1 MRPSLLGKLL
11 YGITFTLL
19 VPAALVLWS
28 RGATPAVTL
37 PAWQSLRWGLLM
49 IAGGL
54 ILMTVA
60 MWTLWSRGKGLPMN
74 AYPPSQYVSTGIY
87 ALVPHPIYGAFVVL
101 CIGTSLYFGSAA
113 GLWLVTPTVAL
124 ACVGLVLGYEQPDLR
139 RRFGRALEN
148 ASFLPPGL
156 DASPSMLMRL
166 RCYVTVIVP
175 WMVLYEACVLKG
187 ASPNAWSTALP
198 IDFAIPFLPWTEA
211 PYATPYLVVAS
222 LPLVLHTQ
230 RELREFCRLALLS
243 FAIVFPVLFFVPLV
257 TGLSLQGMPGRW
269 AMIVQLERQLD
280 STACALPSY
289 HVVWSLI
296 AAGLLGGKNRV
307 LLTAWY
313 GWAAAVAASCLT
325 TRAHTLLDVLAAAF
339 AYLLILKATAIWQW
353 MVAESETL
361 ANSWKEWRV
370 GPGRIINHGAYAGAA
385 VAVYIFLIDALLG
398 PGHKLVAAMV
408 FVANVMGAALW
419 AQYVEGSPALL
430 RPLGFYGGML
440 GTFLAVVFGKVMGVN
455 VWTLLAAVCIAAPW
469 LQAIGRLRCLV
480 QGCCHG
486 SPSDEPGIHYVNPRS
501 RVLRLADMRAVP
513 LHPTQLYSI
522 LGNAFVVLVLTRLSL
537 SHSPS
542 TLICGVYLILSGIF
556 RFVEESLRGEPQTPV
571 KWGLRL
577 YQWLAVVSIVSGAV
591 VTTLV
596 GPAAPVFTVRF
607 SSVLLG
613 LACGAAGWFV
623 AGIDF
628 PESSRRFARLA

>member
-19 VPAALVLWS
+19 VPAGLVLWS
-28 RGATPAVTL
+28 RGAAPAVTL

-49 IAGGL
+49 IAGGVTS
-54 ILMTVA
+54 MTAA
-60 MWTLWSRGKGLPMN
+60 MWTLWSHGRGLPMN
-74 AYPPSQYVSTGIY
+74 AYPPPQYVSTGIY
-87 ALVPHPIYGAFVVL
+87 AIVPHPIYGAFVVL

-113 GLWLVTPTVAL
+113 GLWLVTPIVAL
-124 ACVGLVLGYEQPDLR
+124 SCVGLVLGYELPDLR
-139 RRFGRALEN
+139 KRFGKALETT
-148 ASFLPPGL
+148 SFLPPDL
-156 DASPSMLMRL
+156 DASPSMLMRV

-187 ASPNAWSTALP
+187 APSNAWSTALP
-198 IDFAIPFLPWTEA
+198 IDFAIPFLPWTETL
-211 PYATPYLVVAS
+211 YASTYLVVAS

-243 FAIVFPVLFFVPLV
+243 FAIVFPFLFFVPLV
-257 TGLSLQGMPGRW
+257 TGLSLPDMPGRW
-269 AMIVQLERQLD
+269 ATIVQMERQLD

-296 AAGLLGGKNRV
+296 AATLLGGKSR
-307 LLTAWY
+307 TQRIAWY
-313 GWAAAVAASCLT
+313 VWAAAVAVSCLT
-325 TRAHTLLDVLAAAF
+325 TRAHTFLDVVAAVF
-339 AYLLILKATAIWQW
+339 AYLLIVQSTTIWRW
-353 MVAESETL
+353 MFARSEAL

-370 GPGRIINHGAYAGAA
+370 GPVRIINHGVYAGAA

-398 PGHKLVAAMV
+398 PGHQVVSAMI
-408 FVANVMGAALW
+408 FVANVMGAAFW

-440 GTFLAVVFGKVMGVN
+440 GTLLAVVFGRLMGVS

-469 LQAIGRLRCLV
+469 LQAIGRLRCFV

-486 SPSDEPGIHYVNPRS
+486 GPSDEPGIHYVHPRS
-501 RVLRLADMRAVP
+501 RVLRIAGMRGVP

-522 LGNAFVVLVLTRLSL
+522 LGNAFVVLVLTRLFL

-542 TLICGVYLILSGIF
+542 TLICGVYLILSGLF

-577 YQWLAVVSIVSGAV
+577 YQWVAVVSVVCGAV
-591 VTTLV
+591 VTTLA
-596 GPAAPVFTVRF
+596 GPAAPAFTPRF
-607 SSVLLG
+607 SSVILG
-613 LACGAAGWFV
+613 LACGLAGWFV

-628 PESSRRFARLA
+628 PESNRRFARLT